1 LTVSKLSHKIFI
13 WGGNVAKNLS
23 IFSFFAGSGLLDL
36 GFEDNGYNIVF
47 VNEFCEAFLNAYKF
61 VREKNNYNPPKYGY
75 SNISIEDFLSNG
87 NNAFLHHLLKREH
100 CLDNLTGFIGG
111 PPCPDFSIGGKN
123 KGRNGDNGKLTGIYF
138 NLICDL
144 KPDFFIFENVKGL
157 WRTKKH
163 RDFYEEM
170 KKNVLDRGYKTTE
183 QLVNAIEFGVP
194 QDRDRILLFGVKKKL
209 LKAKNDIENFNWNK
223 YKKYNKETIFSL
235 NWPIKNKFQEPIPVP
250 KNIVNELTVSHWFSK
265 NAVDNHYNTG
275 DQFMPRAGLSKF
287 ESIDEGDVSKKSYK
301 RLHRYRYSPT
311 AAYGNNEV
319 HIHPTEPRRLNI
331 AEALA
336 IQSLPQFFSLPEG
349 MTLTQK
355 FKTIG
360 NGVPYLLS
368 KGVSQSMMSFFDNF
382 TVGVSL

>member
-1 LTVSKLSHKIFI
+1 M
-13 WGGNVAKNLS
+13 AKNLS

-36 GFEDNGYNIVF
+36 GFEDNGYNIAF

-61 VREKNNYNPPKYGY
+61 VRERNNYNHPKYGY
-75 SNISIEDFLSNG
+75 SSISIQDYLFNG
-87 NNAFLHHLLKREH
+87 NNSFLRQQIKKERK
-100 CLDNLTGFIGG
+100 LDNLTGFIGG

-123 KGRNGDNGKLTGIYF
+123 KGKNGDNGKLTGIYF
-138 NLICDL
+138 ELICDL

-163 RDFYEEM
+163 RNFYEEM
-170 KKNVLDRGYKTTE
+170 KKNVSNSGYLTTE

-194 QDRDRILLFGVKKKL
+194 QDRDRILLFGINKKL
-209 LKAKNDIENFNWNK
+209 LKTKKDILNFDWNK
-223 YKKYNKETIFSL
+223 YKTYSRDTIFNM
-235 NWPIKNKFQEPIPVP
+235 NWPIKNKFQESISIP
-250 KNIVNELTVSHWFSK
+250 KNIINELTVSYWFSK
-265 NAVDNHYNTG
+265 NNVGNHYNTG
-275 DQFMPRAGLSKF
+275 DQFIPRAGLSKF

-336 IQSLPQFFSLPEG
+336 IQSLPDFFSLPEA

-355 FKTIG
+355 FKTVG

-368 KGVSQSMMSFFDNF
+368 KGISQSVITFLDDYAEGFSI
-382 TVGVSL
+382 

>member
-1 LTVSKLSHKIFI
+1 M
-13 WGGNVAKNLS
+13 AKNLS

-47 VNEFCEAFLNAYKF
+47 VNEFCEAFIDAYKF
-61 VREKNNYNPPKYGY
+61 VRTENQYNQPKYGY
-75 SNISIEDFLSNG
+75 SNISIEDYLSSD
-87 NNAFLHHLLKREH
+87 NNLFLHQLLKKEKK
-100 CLDNLTGFIGG
+100 LDNLTGFIGG

-123 KGRNGDNGKLTGIYF
+123 KGKNGDNGKLTGTYF

-144 KPDFFIFENVKGL
+144 KPDFFVFENVKGL
-157 WRTKKH
+157 WKTKEH
-163 RDFYEEM
+163 RKFYEEM
-170 KKNVLDRGYKTTE
+170 KKNVLDNGYIATE

-194 QDRDRILLFGVKKKL
+194 QDRDRIILFGIKEKL
-209 LKAKNDIENFNWNK
+209 LKYKNDIDSFDWNK
-223 YKKYNKETIFSL
+223 NKKYNKEKIFSM
-235 NWPIKNKFQEPIPVP
+235 NWPVKNKFQEPISIPE
-250 KNIVNELTVSHWFSK
+250 NIINELTVSYWFSK
-265 NAVDNHYNTG
+265 NNVDTHYNTG
-275 DQFMPRAGLSKF
+275 DQFIPRAGLSKF

-336 IQSLPQFFSLPEG
+336 IQSLPKFFVLPED
-349 MTLTQK
+349 MTLTNK
-355 FKTIG
+355 FKTVG

-368 KGVSQSMMSFFDNF
+368 KGISQSMMSFLDKYSS
-382 TVGVSL
+382 GVSI

>member
-1 LTVSKLSHKIFI
+1 
-13 WGGNVAKNLS
+13 VAKNLA

-36 GFEDNGYNIVF
+36 GFEDNGYDIVF
-47 VNEFCEAFLNAYKF
+47 VNEYCDAFLNAYKF
-61 VREKNNYNPPKYGY
+61 VREKNKYSNPKYGY
-75 SNISIEDFLSNG
+75 SNISIEDYLSNG
-87 NNAFLHHLLKREH
+87 NKAFLRHLLKREH

-123 KGRNGDNGKLTGIYF
+123 KGKNGDNGKLTGIYF
-138 NLICDL
+138 KLICEL
-144 KPDFFIFENVKGL
+144 TPDFFIFENVKGL
-157 WRTKKH
+157 WGTKKH

-170 KKNVLDRGYKTTE
+170 KKNVWDKGYKTTE

-194 QDRDRILLFGVKKKL
+194 QDRDRIILFGIKKKL
-209 LKAKNDIENFNWNK
+209 LKDKSDIDNFNWNK
-223 YKKYNKETIFSL
+223 YKKYNKDTIFNM
-235 NWPIKNKFQEPIPVP
+235 NWPVKNKFQEPIPFP
-250 KNIVNELTVSHWFSK
+250 KNIVNELTVSYWFSK
-265 NAVDNHYNTG
+265 NDVENHCNTD

-319 HIHPTEPRRLNI
+319 HIHPTEARRLNV

-336 IQSLPQFFSLPEG
+336 IQSLPRFFSLPDE

-355 FKTIG
+355 FKTVG

-368 KGVSQSMMSFFDNF
+368 KGVSQSVMSFFDNF
-382 TVGVSL
+382 TTGTSI